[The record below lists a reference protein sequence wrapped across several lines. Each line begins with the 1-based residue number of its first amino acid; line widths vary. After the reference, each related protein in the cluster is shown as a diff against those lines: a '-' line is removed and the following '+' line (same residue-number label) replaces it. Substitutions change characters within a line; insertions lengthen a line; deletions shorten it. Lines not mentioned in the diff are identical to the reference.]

1 MAKILVADDSDM
13 MRKIAK
19 MSIEKGGHQVIE
31 AFNGAQAVELAV
43 KELPQLI
50 LLDAEMPEMDGW
62 EASKAIK
69 ANPLTA
75 NIPVLLC
82 TGHDLSD
89 ESETLT
95 EAGICGYVNKPCT
108 PAQMLEKIKEV
119 LGQ

>member
-1 MAKILVADDSDM
+1 MAKILIADDSDM

-19 MSIEKGGHQVIE
+19 MTIGNSYQVIE
-31 AFNGAQAVELAV
+31 ASNGAQAVEVAL

-62 EASKAIK
+62 EATKVLK

-75 NIPVLLC
+75 GIPILIC

-89 ESETLT
+89 EDDLIKES
-95 EAGICGYVNKPCT
+95 GISGYISKPYN
-108 PAQMLEKIKEV
+108 PIQMITKIKEV
-119 LGQ
+119 LGK